1 MSSFPAEQPL
11 LQTATA
17 AGWDPYRIRDVL
29 LAVLAF
35 GAGSIDVMSWLAL
48 GKVFCAFMTGNVVF
62 LAAGLFEHQSE
73 LSLHAAVALCAF
85 GAGAWATA
93 WVMPREDPSVL
104 WPARVTA
111 GLIACALVQLVFW
124 LLWLA
129 VGGHPGS
136 TLMVLLVPP
145 SGGPAFGL
153 VKSVQGNLDSA
164 PKYSPGIGTA
174 SPGGSGT
181 YTLTWTN
188 TGGKNLTNPVIYDV
202 LPYVGDTG
210 VSQGQAGVARGS
222 QFAPIFTGI
231 SAALPSG
238 VTVAYS
244 QSSNPCRPEV
254 YPNAANAGCVNDWTT
269 TPPTPLGLVKALRF
283 TATGTYTPAQSFAVN
298 LTVQVPAG
306 YVNTVAWNTAASDAS
321 YNGTPLLPAE
331 PPKVGLTAVAPP
343 LTPTLSTTA
352 SSDDVTPGDSFS
364 DSILVGNTGGANGT
378 LGWKLLGP
386 IAPTAGG
393 TCAGLDWS
401 SAATADSG
409 TLPVSG
415 DGTYKTPSSTPTAS
429 GCYSYQEQLT
439 GTVFAG
445 PATSPAGTAG
455 ETVLVAAPTDPPPTP
470 APTSGTGDTGTTS
483 LPASPVPASDPAPA
497 QAARVT
503 IVKSVNDE
511 VVALDKPLTYTLT
524 ISNFGPAPA
533 TGLTVTDIPAS
544 KMRFLSVGTG
554 SGTCTPRLPMTCE
567 ISPLPAGARAT
578 ITVHAVPIVA
588 GTAVN
593 DAHVTSSQTAIAPDS
608 VTSASATTN
617 VLAALKL
624 SETAS
629 LHAVDAGGQLQ
640 YTIVVDNPATSGVHN
655 ARVCDALPAGLGLVS
670 TSVKT
675 HLRDGRLC
683 WTIASLAAHAH
694 KTFTMT
700 TYALRGAAGEI
711 NDPVTVTGADVENR
725 HASAR
730 VSVIA
735 APLVETGVTG

>member
-401 SAATADSG
+401 SAAT
-409 TLPVSG
+409 
-415 DGTYKTPSSTPTAS
+415 PTA
-429 GCYSYQEQLT
+429 
-439 GTVFAG
+439 AR
-445 PATSPAGTAG
+445 SP
-455 ETVLVAAPTDPPPTP
+455 
-470 APTSGTGDTGTTS
+470 S
-483 LPASPVPASDPAPA
+483 
-497 QAARVT
+497 
-503 IVKSVNDE
+503 
-511 VVALDKPLTYTLT
+511 
-524 ISNFGPAPA
+524 PA
-533 TGLTVTDIPAS
+533 TGPT
-544 KMRFLSVGTG
+544 RHR
-554 SGTCTPRLPMTCE
+554 PRRRLHPD
-567 ISPLPAGARAT
+567 AT
-578 ITVHAVPIVA
+578 ATK
-588 GTAVN
+588 
-593 DAHVTSSQTAIAPDS
+593 SS
-608 VTSASATTN
+608 
-617 VLAALKL
+617 
-624 SETAS
+624 
-629 LHAVDAGGQLQ
+629 
-640 YTIVVDNPATSGVHN
+640 
-655 ARVCDALPAGLGLVS
+655 
-670 TSVKT
+670 
-675 HLRDGRLC
+675 
-683 WTIASLAAHAH
+683 
-694 KTFTMT
+694 
-700 TYALRGAAGEI
+700 
-711 NDPVTVTGADVENR
+711 
-725 HASAR
+725 
-730 VSVIA
+730 
-735 APLVETGVTG
+735 